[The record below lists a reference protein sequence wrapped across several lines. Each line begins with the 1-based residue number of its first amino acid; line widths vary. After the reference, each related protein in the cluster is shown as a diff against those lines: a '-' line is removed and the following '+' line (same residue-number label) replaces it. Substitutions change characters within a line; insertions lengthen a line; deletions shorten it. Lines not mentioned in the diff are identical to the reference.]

1 MTTSRSNAHED
12 AQPPLRVTAT
22 MSEPDRHHLPWPV
35 LATVVALLALP
46 VVAVLMVPLY
56 ARRGPELWG
65 FPFFYWYQFLWVL
78 LAAIC
83 TSVAYRIVQTYQRRD
98 RGEQ

>member
-12 AQPPLRVTAT
+12 AQPQLRVTAT

-65 FPFFYWYQFLWVL
+65 FPFFYWYQLLWVL
-78 LAAIC
+78 LCAAF
-83 TSVAYRIVQTYQRRD
+83 TSGAYLLIGHHRR
-98 RGEQ
+98 